1 MLKLIVITDPESG
14 DGFRLAGA
22 TVIEASDPQEAQQV
36 LIPLLNDEE
45 TGIVAIREDFMA
57 CLDKGLMSRIERCY
71 HPVIIPIPAPRM
83 TRTMGSYIETLLKR
97 AIGYN
102 IVVRGGP

>member
-1 MLKLIVITDPESG
+1 MYKIIVVTDPESG

-22 TVIEASDPQEAQQV
+22 TVIEASNPQEAQKV
-36 LIPLLNDEE
+36 LIPILNSNDV
-45 TGIVAIREDFMA
+45 GIVAVREDYMA
-57 CLDKGLMSRIERCY
+57 CLDKSVLSRIERSY

-83 TRTMGSYIETLLKR
+83 GAPMGSYIELLLKR

-102 IVVRGGP
+102 IIMRG

>member
-1 MLKLIVITDPESG
+1 MYKIIIVTDPETG

-22 TVIEASDPQEAQQV
+22 TVVEASTAEEAGEV
-36 LIPLLNDEE
+36 LIPILTADDV
-45 TGIVAIREDFMA
+45 GIIAVREDFMA
-57 CLDKGLMSRIERCY
+57 FLDKTLLSQIEKSY

-83 TRTMGSYIETLLKR
+83 EASMGNYIEMLLKR

-102 IVVRGGP
+102 IIMRE